1 MNNNNINKSLNKIKL
16 IELQK
21 NQNTQTKLLEE
32 LIKQNNNL
40 ELKLNK
46 LEEIIIKRE
55 EAKKKGWIF

>member
-16 IELQK
+16 IELEK
-21 NQNTQTKLLEE
+21 NQNKQTKLLEE

-46 LEEIIIKRE
+46 LENIIIKRE
-55 EAKKKGWIF
+55 EAKSKGWIF